1 MPGAHLT
8 FGGSAAHRWLAC
20 PGSVVLCAT
29 LPPQRESEAMA
40 EGTRAH
46 ALLEHC
52 LREREDDALGYEG
65 MNLQPGWPVYTQ
77 EDTEAVQVAVDF
89 VNAILN
95 STEGAVLHIEYSAA
109 LSEDVGGT
117 ADVVIWLPASR
128 MLHVIDYKHGRGK
141 FVDVD
146 QNPQVK
152 LYAVSVLKQMPDVH
166 PIAVITTII
175 QPRCPTGSPVRAA
188 TYSPAQLMW
197 FEEQVEEAVAM
208 ARAPNWQDYLVPGD
222 RQCDWCPAAAVCPAV
237 QKAQADALNDLWP
250 VSAEVPA
257 GDEVTVTFPR
267 PGDMRSPEGL
277 ARALSVVPLLKT
289 WASAIEDA
297 AETAAQGGMQIPGYK
312 LVDKR
317 AMRKWSDEEGLLA
330 WAATKGLT
338 VQEPKTLS
346 PAQAEKVVKAALKT
360 AGVAEMAAFV
370 IKESSGTKLVAD
382 SAAGDPV
389 DPVRIAAGAF
399 SSAQPLDQQ

>member
-20 PGSVVLCAT
+20 PGSVVLCST

-77 EDTEAVQVAVDF
+77 DDVEAVQLALDH

-95 STEGAVLHIEYSAA
+95 ANPGAVLHVEYSAA
-109 LSEDVGGT
+109 VAEDVGGT
-117 ADVVIWLPASR
+117 ADVVIWLPEAK

-141 FVDVD
+141 FVDIE

-166 PIAVITTII
+166 PLAVVTTII
-175 QPRCPTGSPVRAA
+175 QPRCPFGSPVRAA
-188 TYSPAQLMW
+188 AYSPAQLMW
-197 FEEQVEEAVAM
+197 FEEHVEEAVAM
-208 ARAPNWQDYLVPGD
+208 ARQPNWQDYLVPGE
-222 RQCDWCPAAAVCPAV
+222 RQCDWCPAAHVCPALTRT
-237 QKAQADALNDLWP
+237 AA
-250 VSAEVPA
+250 
-257 GDEVTVTFPR
+257 DEVALLPVGAEGDQITVTFPR
-267 PGDMRSPEGL
+267 PGDMRTPEGL
-277 ARALSVVPLLKT
+277 ARALSVVPVLEA
-289 WASAIEDA
+289 WADAIKDA
-297 AETAAQGGMQIPGYK
+297 AEAAAQSGAEIPGYK
-312 LVDKR
+312 LVEKR
-317 AMRKWSDEEGLLA
+317 ATRKWADEAGLLA
-330 WAATKGLT
+330 WAAEKGL
-338 VQEPKTLS
+338 QLREPKTLS

-360 AGVAEMAAFV
+360 EGVTAMAAYV
-370 IKESSGTKLVAD
+370 IKESSGTKLVAA

-389 DPVRIAAGAF
+389 DPVRIAASAF
-399 SSAQPLDQQ
+399 AGAQPL